1 MTSPV
6 CSWPVLARVN
16 FRPIKLEL
24 WTENVSYF
32 FYYLSIYIFINI
44 FLSSYKSIDLS
55 RRAREN
61 CSLKRKFWS
70 DKNSHS
76 FSENHSNL
84 AKTKRKYYFRT
95 HKQVNEFYL
104 LDISCVITQ
113 VFTLHFFSENRK
125 SVNLI
130 FTVFTLRESH
140 FHFFTFLFSRDH
152 A

>member
-16 FRPIKLEL
+16 FPPIKLEL

-32 FYYLSIYIFINI
+32 FYYLSIYIFNNIINF
-44 FLSSYKSIDLS
+44 FLCSYKSIDLS
-55 RRAREN
+55 RDSRRAREN
-61 CSLKRKFWS
+61 CRRKLQRKFWS

-84 AKTKRKYYFRT
+84 AKTKKNIISELTTRLFQNQKINFT
-95 HKQVNEFYL
+95 YL
-104 LDISCVITQ
+104 
-113 VFTLHFFSENRK
+113 
-125 SVNLI
+125 
-130 FTVFTLRESH
+130 
-140 FHFFTFLFSRDH
+140 TFP